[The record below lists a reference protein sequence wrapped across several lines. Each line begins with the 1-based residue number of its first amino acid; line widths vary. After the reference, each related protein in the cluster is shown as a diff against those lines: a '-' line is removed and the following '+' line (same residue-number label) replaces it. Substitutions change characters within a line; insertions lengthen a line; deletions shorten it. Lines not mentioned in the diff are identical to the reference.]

1 MCVCVCVGGGGG
13 GGEGGEEHKAP
24 LFFYKTNIYRVLSS
38 LVHLNNE
45 PDVTMSYLCREVPA

>member
-1 MCVCVCVGGGGG
+1 MCVCVGGGR
-13 GGEGGEEHKAP
+13 GEGKEVRSGPKAP

-38 LVHLNNE
+38 LVHLNKE